1 MAKRKPNE
9 IRLPV
14 NILLAATLCS
24 GGQDGRHYLAG
35 VYLKA
40 HKKGLRCV
48 STDGHRMLVI
58 SRELPKDVPKWLKD
72 GVIVSNGSLKERLAL
87 MARVSYEMSVAFE
100 DRMVVVSQSGDHLK
114 LTDPRGE
121 CVFRVQTV
129 DGTFPDY
136 EAVMTQITDAIFTGG
151 LPANGED
158 VPGEDVPDGE
168 IVEAVQMV
176 GGPVP
181 IGFRSQYVRSIADVA
196 RVLGSDHVALRT
208 SSDKNGA
215 MVTFPEADGAVLY
228 VMPAQV
234 AGRLA
239 KGNSEILALPL
250 RRSLAALKAHATRNA
265 GWAKE
270 AKNSAEKA
278 EFELKAE
285 EFKGRIATLIEQA
298 PSLKALP
305 APKKEKA
312 ANGAGKAKSGKD
324 RSKARPPAKG
334 KAKKTAEPAPKTTT
348 TPAADQKAAA

>member
-24 GGQDGRHYLAG
+24 GQDDTRRYLAG

-40 HKKGLRCV
+40 HDKGLRCV

-58 SRELPKDVPKWLKD
+58 SRELPTDVPDWLND

-87 MARVSYEMSVAFE
+87 MSRVSYEQHTAFE
-100 DRMVVVSQSGDHLK
+100 DRMVVVSQTGDNLK

-121 CVFRVQTV
+121 CVFRVQIV
-129 DGTFPDY
+129 DGKFPDY
-136 EAVMTQITDAIFTGG
+136 EAVMEQITDAIFTGG
-151 LPANGED
+151 LPSNGDD
-158 VPGEDVPDGE
+158 VPGEDVPDGQD
-168 IVEAVQMV
+168 VATVQMV
-176 GGPVP
+176 GGPIP

-196 RVLGSDHVALRT
+196 RVLGSEHVALRT
-208 SSDKNGA
+208 SSAKNGA

-228 VMPAQV
+228 VMPATV
-234 AGRLA
+234 AGKLA

-270 AKNSAEKA
+270 AKNPAEKA
-278 EFELKAE
+278 EFAQKAE
-285 EFKGRIATLIEQA
+285 DFEGRIVALIEQA
-298 PSLKALP
+298 PTLKALP
-305 APKKEKA
+305 APKSKKA
-312 ANGAGKAKSGKD
+312 ANGADKASGKD